1 MGANRFFKK
10 NDIGID
16 LGTSNILVALQG
28 KGIVVNEPSVVALK
42 KDGNIEIAYRNRSKR
57 NDWKNS

>member
-42 KDGNIEIAYRNRSKR
+42 KDSNIEIAYRK
-57 NDWKNS
+57 